1 MAAARIALTALPV
14 AAVVG
19 VAVPFITT
27 WWAAGISL
35 IAWGVFYQ
43 LVVINSV
50 TYRQQVTPEHMLG
63 RVNTA
68 GRMLAWGMGWTGGA
82 FLAGVLVGWLG
93 LVPTLVVLSSTG
105 ILATAVAW
113 TSPLRAQLTSPPDR
127 SPRTEDPAARAPTRP
142 S

>member
-1 MAAARIALTALPV
+1 M
-14 AAVVG
+14 
-19 VAVPFITT
+19 
-27 WWAAGISL
+27 
-35 IAWGVFYQ
+35 

-50 TYRQQVTPEHMLG
+50 TYRQQVTPEHLLG

-82 FLAGVLVGWLG
+82 FFAGVLVGSLG

-113 TSPLRAQLTSPPDR
+113 TSPLRAQLTSSRDR
-127 SPRTEDPAARAPTRP
+127 SPRRGDPGARAPLALCEGAARHLARERERVVEVGVP
-142 S
+142 VVDPAVVRRQRHLALPGEAR